1 MVMVTAESAE
11 PAATAEPAMMEVQ
24 VAVVVVAA
32 VVQRRRLCR
41 RCRPSALHSQKSAW
55 IPKIVTA

>member
-1 MVMVTAESAE
+1 MVMVT
-11 PAATAEPAMMEVQ
+11 AATAEPAMMEVQ